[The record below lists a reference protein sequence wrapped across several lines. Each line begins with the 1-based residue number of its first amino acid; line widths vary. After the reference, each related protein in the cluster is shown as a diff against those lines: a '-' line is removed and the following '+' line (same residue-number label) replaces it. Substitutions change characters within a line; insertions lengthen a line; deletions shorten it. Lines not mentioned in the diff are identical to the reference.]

1 MAVLT
6 GGQAVVEALCR
17 AGVTRAFG
25 VPGESFLG
33 VLDALY
39 DAPIE
44 FVATRHEGGAAF
56 AALAFAKLSGQVG
69 VCLGTRAVGAS
80 NLAIGLHTA
89 RHDSIP
95 VLALAGQVPRAFRGR
110 EAFQELDL
118 AAVFG
123 QYCKWAAEIDDARRV
138 PELVERALRVA
149 RSGRPGPVFLALPE
163 DVLRETAEMSFG
175 EAAPPAPPQPDPT
188 SLEEMLAE
196 LLAAERPAI
205 LAGGGILA
213 SPGAYGL
220 LVRFAEAAEVP
231 VFTAWRRHDSFPN
244 DHRLYL
250 GSAGLG
256 QPPVVWERLRA
267 CDVLLALGTR
277 FQQPATQG
285 YAVPT
290 LGTRVLQV
298 DVEPATAG
306 GIALS
311 RSLVADAAAA
321 LRALLARLPEP
332 VPGLPARRERNAA
345 DRAAY
350 LAATTPQRAAVRP
363 GAVDQTAV
371 VEGLSEVLPPE
382 AIIASDAGNFYGWLA
397 RYYRFRRPFTYLGPT
412 SGAMGY
418 GLPAAIGAKLARP
431 EVPVVCLAGDGGYL
445 MTLQELE
452 TAVRC
457 RAPVVS
463 IVLDNRL
470 YGTIRLQQERHHPGR
485 IVGTELTTPDLA
497 VVAEAFGGRGFR
509 VSEEAQFV
517 PALREALAADV
528 PTVIHVLVDPDRIA
542 VDGTRL
548 SQLRRG

>member
-1 MAVLT
+1 MPVMT
-6 GGQAVVEALCR
+6 GGQAVVEVLRR
-17 AGVTRAFG
+17 AGVTHAFG
-25 VPGESFLG
+25 VPGESFLE
-33 VLDALY
+33 VLDAFY
-39 DAPIE
+39 DAPPR

-56 AALAFAKLSGQVG
+56 AALGFAKLSGQVG

-80 NLAIGLHTA
+80 NLAIGLHAA
-89 RHDSIP
+89 RHDSVP
-95 VLALAGQVPRAFRGR
+95 VLALVGQVPRPFRGR

-118 AAVFG
+118 VAVFAR
-123 QYCKWAAEIDDARRV
+123 YCKWAAEIDDAARV

-163 DVLRETAEMSFG
+163 DMLQEAAQMTFG
-175 EAAPPAPPQPDPT
+175 EVTPAAPPQPDPAA
-188 SLEEMLAE
+188 LGELLRA

-213 SPGAYGL
+213 SPGAYEL
-220 LVRFAEAAEVP
+220 LVRFAEAAELP

-256 QPPVVWERLRA
+256 QPAVVWERLRA
-267 CDVLLALGTR
+267 SDVLLAIGTR
-277 FQQPATQG
+277 LQQLATQG
-285 YAVPT
+285 YTVPT
-290 LGTRVLQV
+290 RATRVLLV
-298 DVEPATAG
+298 DVEPATGTGVAV
-306 GIALS
+306 S

-321 LRALLARLPEP
+321 LRALLAALPDP
-332 VPGLPARRERNAA
+332 VPGVGGRRERNAA

-350 LAATTPQRAAVRP
+350 LAATRPQRAAVRP
-363 GAVDQTAV
+363 GTVDQMAI

-382 AIIASDAGNFYGWLA
+382 TIVASDAGNFYGWLG

-412 SGAMGY
+412 SGAMGF

-431 EVPVVCLAGDGGYL
+431 AAPVVCLAGDGGYL

-485 IVGTELTTPDLA
+485 VVGTELATPDLA
-497 VVAEAFGGRGFR
+497 RVAEAFGARGFR

-528 PTVIHVLVDPDRIA
+528 PSVIHVLVDPDQIA

-548 SQLRRG
+548 SRLHGS